1 MSVKLTMLGTGY
13 ATATRCYNTCFLL
26 QSADTLLMVDAGGG
40 NGVLNQLERVGV
52 SLENIH
58 HLFLTHAHTDH
69 VLGAVWVVRMILQMM
84 KKGLY
89 DGTLH
94 LYGNDKV
101 MNVLQWI
108 CQNTIPISLLKLF
121 EERVVVSVLHDG
133 EHFTINDW
141 QFVAFDIHSTKE
153 KQFGF
158 RVDFANQ
165 RSLACLG
172 DEPYNEA
179 NEPWV
184 KDADWLLCEAFC
196 LQADADRFHP
206 YEKHH
211 STAKDAAQLAQALQ
225 IKNLLLYHTEDTSLA
240 TRKQLYTA
248 EAQSCFGGRVVVPND
263 LETIDLF

>member
-13 ATATRCYNTCFLL
+13 ATATRCFNTSFLL
-26 QSADTLLMVDAGGG
+26 QSANTLLMVDAGGG
-40 NGVLNQLERVGV
+40 NGVLNQLEKANVQ
-52 SLENIH
+52 LKNIH

-89 DGTLH
+89 GGSFY

-108 CQNTIPISLLKLF
+108 CKNTIPTSLLKLF
-121 EERVVVSVLHDG
+121 DERVVVNVLQDG
-133 EHFTINDW
+133 DRFEINDW
-141 QFVAFDIHSTKE
+141 HFVAFDIHSTKE

-158 RVDFANQ
+158 RVDFANHC
-165 RSLACLG
+165 SLACLG
-172 DEPYNEA
+172 DEPYNA
-179 NEPWV
+179 LNEPWV
-184 KDADWLLCEAFC
+184 KHVDWLLCEAFC
-196 LQADADRFHP
+196 LHADADKFHP

-211 STAKDAAQLAQALQ
+211 STAKDAAQLARSLQ
-225 IKNLLLYHTEDTSLA
+225 VKNLLLYHTEDTSIT
-240 TRKQLYTA
+240 TRKELYTA
-248 EAQSCFGGRVVVPND
+248 EAQSCFEGKVVVPND